1 MLPNEQI
8 PGAPNPQAIMTAQQ
22 QMQQQAQQQAQAKM
36 QQQQATQQ
44 QAVQQAQQP
53 MPQPAMQTQ
62 QPQQPAQNT
71 VNPYAPPAPK
81 PYEAT
86 YNKMIEQSGGPTQDM
101 LEGLGAYGR
110 PEFLT
115 KGQQQRA
122 VNNRQDDINGLYKEM
137 LGREGEQ
144 AGLDYWT
151 NTGQN
156 AEQLRKA
163 FASSPEYTGIRAD
176 QEMGNLLANPGAR
189 FDRESYLSQR
199 PDVAAAGVDPY
210 QHYMNHG
217 KNEGTSPFNQSA
229 VANELRNQTYAPP
242 PSPKSQ
248 LGAISYTPDQYSN
261 ALSKQLRSGTYK
273 NVNGVLS
280 EIAGGGGGASPT
292 EIDQLRQEIEQL
304 RNSGNNDSSN
314 NYYSG

>member
-1 MLPNEQI
+1 MI
-8 PGAPNPQAIMTAQQ
+8 PGTPDPQAIMSQQ
-22 QMQQQAQQQAQAKM
+22 QMLQTQAQQQAQAKTQQM
-36 QQQQATQQ
+36 QANQQQAIQ
-44 QAVQQAQQP
+44 QAAQQTIAP
-53 MPQPAMQTQ
+53 TLQAA
-62 QPQQPAQNT
+62 QPQQTPQMT
-71 VNPYAPPAPK
+71 FNPYAPPAPK

-110 PEFLT
+110 PDYLT
-115 KGQQQRA
+115 KSQQQRA
-122 VNNRQDDINGLYKEM
+122 VNNRQEDINGLYKEM
-137 LGREGEQ
+137 LGREGDGE
-144 AGLDYWT
+144 GLNFWT
-151 NTGQN
+151 NTGKN
-156 AEQLRKA
+156 AEQLRQD
-163 FASSPEYTGIRAD
+163 FANSPEYRGIQAD
-176 QEMGNLLANPGAR
+176 KQMSALLADPGAR
-189 FDRESYLSQR
+189 FDRENYLAQR

-229 VANELRNQTYAPP
+229 VANELRNQTYTAP

-248 LGAISYTPDQYSN
+248 LGAISYTPEQYAN

-280 EIAGGGGGASPT
+280 EIAGGGGGASST

-304 RNSGNNDSSN
+304 RSASNNDAFY
-314 NYYSG
+314 NYYTN